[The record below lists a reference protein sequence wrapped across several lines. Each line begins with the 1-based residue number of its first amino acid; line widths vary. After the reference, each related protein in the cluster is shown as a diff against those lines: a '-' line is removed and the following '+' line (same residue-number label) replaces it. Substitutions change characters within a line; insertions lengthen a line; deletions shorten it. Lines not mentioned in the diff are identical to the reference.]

1 MLEDPTNPR
10 FGDSFKQL
18 FGTEPEDVNWNDEA
32 IQERLKTLPKF
43 SLRFQVLT
51 ADCLDPSKSFQKLVK
66 KPYSAIVIDTI
77 YEFDHGPSSEDLA
90 LIDAD
95 QEQPTTVDD
104 LQKMLNTFKDL
115 NLTTDNMDYTVIV
128 FCSFSQV
135 SLFSYFL
142 DVFVAFLSFFI
153 LLVVFNSGG
162 QVLRPYEE
170 VVYKTSSVALFL
182 EEESC

>member
-1 MLEDPTNPR
+1 MRYLFYYFLLLRYGLLFSKLQKKIEVLKDACTELAVYENYLMLEDPTNPR

-18 FGTEPEDVNWNDEA
+18 FGTEPEGVNWNDEA

-104 LQKMLNTFKDL
+104 LQKMLNAFKD
-115 NLTTDNMDYTVIV
+115 LTTDN
-128 FCSFSQV
+128 
-135 SLFSYFL
+135 
-142 DVFVAFLSFFI
+142 
-153 LLVVFNSGG
+153 
-162 QVLRPYEE
+162 
-170 VVYKTSSVALFL
+170 
-182 EEESC
+182 